1 MYQTKVVAWEKF
13 RDSNYEFSTDGRVR
27 RWGRWRGKYIHL
39 KPCRNG
45 DGHLT
50 VEIPSYGKVYVH
62 SAILEIFVCPR
73 PAGLQALHIDDDPS
87 NNRLGNLCWGT
98 QAQNMAHAIANG
110 LRTGVV
116 LDADMVREMRAEY
129 AAGKSQ
135 VQIARERGLKRCTVR
150 DAVNGRTWSWVD

>member
-1 MYQTKVVAWEKF
+1 MYQIKVVASEKF

-27 RWGRWRGKYIHL
+27 RWLRSKGAYRYLTPRV
-39 KPCRNG
+39 NG
-45 DGHLT
+45 DGHLQ
-50 VEIPSYGKVYVH
+50 VEIPNVGWTYVH

-73 PAGLQALHIDDDPS
+73 PVGLQALHIDDDPS

-98 QAQNMAHAIANG
+98 QAQNMAHALANG
-110 LRTGVV
+110 LRIGVV

-150 DAVNGRTWSWVD
+150 DAVNGRTWSWVE